1 MRLSEI
7 LPHLT
12 PERPVRHGTL
22 TMIPLCADRWLQLEP
37 FCLDEALDRG
47 ALRLGE
53 GQRAEVN
60 RIQAVHQGRRPVLLL
75 AGEELVGARQNR
87 VLDTSAWLSDGRRAD
102 LPVSCVEQ
110 GRWSGG
116 SQFQSGQTVYLPRSR
131 NAHTREVSRSYRAQG
146 RAAADQSRVWAD
158 VSQRLQDQGI
168 RSATTRMHDLYQP
181 GSADMHTTLRP
192 TRTQCGFAFLSGD
205 RFLGLELFPTGGFC
219 RRVYDKYLDSY
230 ALESTTLP
238 PRPTPDPARVER
250 FVQRVL
256 ADLSEASCEA
266 FEAPG
271 GSARDIRFR
280 SRRLHGSGLLVEP
293 LGLAHLSAFVA

>member
-1 MRLSEI
+1 MRLSEL
-7 LPHLT
+7 LPHLA
-12 PERPVRHGTL
+12 PERPVRHGAL
-22 TMIPLCADRWLQLEP
+22 TMVPLSADRWLQLEP
-37 FCLDEALDRG
+37 LCLDEALDRG
-47 ALRLGE
+47 ALRLAE
-53 GQRAEVN
+53 GAHAEVN

-75 AGEELVGARQNR
+75 AGEELIGARQNR
-87 VLDTSAWLSDGRRAD
+87 ILDTSAWLADGRQVD

-116 SQFQSGQTVYLPRSR
+116 SQFQSGRTVYLPRSR
-131 NAHTREVSRSYRAQG
+131 SAHTREVTRSYQAGG

-158 VSQRLQDQGI
+158 VSQRLQQHGI

-181 GSADMHTTLRP
+181 GSEDMHATLRP

-205 RFLGLELFPTGGFC
+205 RFMGLELFPTGGFC

-238 PRPTPDPARVER
+238 PRPVPDPARVER
-250 FVQRVL
+250 FLHKVL
-256 ADLSEASCEA
+256 RDLAEASCEA
-266 FEAPG
+266 FDAPG
-271 GSARDIRFR
+271 GAARDLRFR

-293 LGLAHLSAFVA
+293 LGVAHLSAFAS